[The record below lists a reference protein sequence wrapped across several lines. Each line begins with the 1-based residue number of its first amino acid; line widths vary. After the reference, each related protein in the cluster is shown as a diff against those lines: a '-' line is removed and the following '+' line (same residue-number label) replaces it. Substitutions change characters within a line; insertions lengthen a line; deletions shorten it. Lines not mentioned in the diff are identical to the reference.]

1 MNKKIFKLWGM
12 PVLLAVL
19 SLYGLISALIG
30 KGIWD
35 ILACAALI
43 IPVLIIMKHYYK
55 NLKK

>member
-1 MNKKIFKLWGM
+1 MNKKIFRLWGM

-35 ILACAALI
+35 VLACIVLTIPI
-43 IPVLIIMKHYYK
+43 IIIVKHYYK
-55 NLKK
+55 KN

>member
-1 MNKKIFKLWGM
+1 MNKKIFRLWGM

-35 ILACAALI
+35 VLACATLI

-55 NLKK
+55 KS

>member
-1 MNKKIFKLWGM
+1 MNKKIFRLWGM

-35 ILACAALI
+35 ILACRLDHSC
-43 IPVLIIMKHYYK
+43 HYYHET
-55 NLKK
+55 LL

>member
-1 MNKKIFKLWGM
+1 MNKKIFRLWGM
-12 PVLLAVL
+12 PILLAVL

-35 ILACAALI
+35 ILACTALI

-55 NLKK
+55 KS